1 MKPEP
6 TPAEVRDW
14 AQTVLRQLGDP
25 EGCTLSV
32 RPRQSASGGELPP
45 DGPPFT
51 SRLETY
57 EALDAYQAPD
67 TYEAGGGS
75 DSGADHGSGALVTLT
90 FADGSSTA
98 VLLEGTLTRPE
109 AVLKLAEQLQE
120 AVLEQTAG
128 AALPPCPATARHQ
141 HPATPQSVSGTPSW
155 ACPAASGEART
166 RPILPGG
173 DGPG

>member
-32 RPRQSASGGELPP
+32 RSRQSASGGEPAP

-57 EALDAYQAPD
+57 EAPE
-67 TYEAGGGS
+67 TYEAGGGP
-75 DSGADHGSGALVTLT
+75 DSGADPGSGALVTLT

-120 AVLEQTAG
+120 AVLEQTSG

-141 HPATPQSVSGTPSW
+141 HPATPQSVSGTASW
-155 ACPAASGEART
+155 ACPAAAGEART
-166 RPILPGG
+166 RPILSGG